1 MRRSGCTAFAPRSR
15 QVGVKISL
23 TSSVVMLLPWTIL
36 TGMTRLSMS
45 KLDGLR
51 FFGVEVGDE
60 LAMKINY

>member
-1 MRRSGCTAFAPRSR
+1 
-15 QVGVKISL
+15 
-23 TSSVVMLLPWTIL
+23 MLLPWTIL